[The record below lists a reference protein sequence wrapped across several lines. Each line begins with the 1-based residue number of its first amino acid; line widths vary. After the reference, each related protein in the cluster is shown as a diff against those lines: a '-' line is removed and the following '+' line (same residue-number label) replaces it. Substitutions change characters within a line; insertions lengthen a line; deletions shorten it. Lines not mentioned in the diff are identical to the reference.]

1 MRTDL
6 TMKTEHL
13 KRYKEILQL
22 LWKYGRSDLV
32 QQMAIDEDLGDEVKP
47 VANGNGEAT
56 PEQLADDLEAM
67 GPTFVKLGQ
76 VLSSRADLLPEAY
89 LKALARLQ
97 DKVKPFPYPEVE
109 QIVESELGV
118 RISKAFSRF
127 DPEPIA
133 GASLGQVH
141 TAALR
146 DGFEVVV
153 KVQRP
158 NVTETV
164 IEDFEVLGQIASF
177 LDKHTE
183 IGRRHRF
190 CEIVE
195 ELRNTIMYELNYE
208 REAQSLVAMG
218 KNLAEFDLI
227 VIPQPI
233 MDFST
238 KKVLT
243 MEKIEGMKIT
253 KLSPI
258 ARLEMDNLAAAEQLF
273 KAYLKQVLVDG
284 MFHADPHAGNVFI
297 TDEGKVA
304 LLDLGMVGHTTPSM
318 QNNLLKILLAISEGK
333 GEEAAEI
340 VCRMSETTKEFDIFA
355 FKKAI
360 AAIVV
365 ERQGQAL
372 QSINVG
378 RTLLQV
384 TRIAADQG
392 LHVPSDL
399 TMLGKTLLQLD
410 EVGKVLDPDFDPD
423 AAIRRNV
430 ADIMTKR
437 LSKDTSKGSFFSML
451 LDMKEFAAGLPVRL
465 NKIMDAVTNK
475 DLEVKVRAVDAPIIM
490 EGLQKIANR
499 VTTGLILAALI
510 VGASLMMKIET
521 SWKLLGY
528 PGLAILCFIFAA
540 TGGFYLVI
548 SIFVQDRASQHKAR
562 HPG

>member
-1 MRTDL
+1 
-6 TMKTEHL
+6 MKINTEHL

-22 LWKYGRSDLV
+22 VWKYGRSDLV
-32 QQMAIDEDLGDEVKP
+32 QQMKLDEDLDNDEKGP
-47 VANGNGEAT
+47 APNGNGEVN
-56 PEQLADDLEAM
+56 PEQLADDLERM

-76 VLSSRADLLPEAY
+76 VLSSRADLLPEPY

-97 DKVKPFPYPEVE
+97 DSVKPFPYEEVE
-109 QIVESELGV
+109 KIVESELGV

-127 DPEPIA
+127 DPIPIA

-158 NVTETV
+158 GVAEVLTQ
-164 IEDFEVLGQIASF
+164 DFEVLGQIAAL
-177 LDKHTE
+177 LDKHTD
-183 IGRRHRF
+183 IGRKHHF
-190 CEIVE
+190 CQMLE
-195 ELRNTIMYELNYE
+195 ELRVSIMNELNYE
-208 REAQSLVAMG
+208 REVQNLLAMRQ
-218 KNLAEFDLI
+218 NLAEFDLV
-227 VIPQPI
+227 VIPEPI
-233 MDFST
+233 VDFSK

-243 MEKIEGMKIT
+243 MERIDGRKIT
-253 KLSPI
+253 EISPI
-258 ARLEMDNLAAAEQLF
+258 ARLEMDNLAVAEQLF
-273 KAYLKQVLVDG
+273 RAYLKQVLVDG
-284 MFHADPHAGNVFI
+284 LFHADPHAGNVFI
-297 TDEGKVA
+297 TDDGKVA
-304 LLDLGMVGHTTPSM
+304 LLDMGMVGHLTPGM
-318 QNNLLKILLAISEGK
+318 QQNLIKILIAVSEGK

-340 VCRMSETTKEFDIFA
+340 VCQMSETTKEFDIYT

-365 ERQGQAL
+365 ARQGQAL
-372 QSINVG
+372 SDINVG
-378 RTLLQV
+378 KTLLQV
-384 TRIAADQG
+384 TRIATDQG
-392 LHVPSDL
+392 LSVPSDL

-410 EVGKVLDPDFDPD
+410 EVGKILDPDFDPD

-430 ADIMTKR
+430 TEIMTKR
-437 LSKDTSKGSFFSML
+437 LAKDTSKGSFFAAL
-451 LDMKEFAAGLPVRL
+451 LDMKQFVAALPVRL

-510 VGASLMMKIET
+510 VGASLMMRIES

-528 PGLAILCFIFAA
+528 PGIGIVCFLAAA
-540 TGGFYLVI
+540 AGGFYLVI
-548 SIFVQDRASQHKAR
+548 SIFVSDRRSQHKAH
-562 HPG
+562 HPGK

>member
-1 MRTDL
+1 
-6 TMKTEHL
+6 MKTEHL

-22 LWKYGRSDLV
+22 FWKYGRSDLV
-32 QQMAIDEDLGDEVKP
+32 QQMAMDEELGDEVKP
-47 VANGNGEAT
+47 VSNNGGEAT

-97 DKVKPFPYPEVE
+97 DKVKPFPYEEVE

-127 DPEPIA
+127 DREPIA

-164 IEDFEVLGQIASF
+164 VEDFEVLAQIASF

-183 IGRRHRF
+183 IGRKHRF
-190 CEIVE
+190 CEILE
-195 ELRNTIMYELNYE
+195 ELRTSIMHELNYE
-208 REAQSLVAMG
+208 REAQSLVAVG
-218 KNLAEFDLI
+218 KNLAEFDLV

-233 MDFST
+233 LDFST

-243 MEKIEGMKIT
+243 MEKVEGMKIT

-258 ARLEMDNLAAAEQLF
+258 ARLEMDNLAVAEQLF

-284 MFHADPHAGNVFI
+284 LFHADPHAGNVFI
-297 TDEGKVA
+297 TDDGKVA
-304 LLDLGMVGHTTPSM
+304 LLDMGMVGHTTPSM
-318 QNNLLKILLAISEGK
+318 QNNLLKILIAISEGK
-333 GEEAAEI
+333 GEDAAEI
-340 VCRMSETTKEFDIFA
+340 VCRMSETTGDFDIYG

-360 AAIVV
+360 SAIVV

-384 TRIAADQG
+384 TKIAADQG

-410 EVGKVLDPDFDPD
+410 EVGKILDPDFDPD

-430 ADIMTKR
+430 ADIMSKR
-437 LSKDTSKGSFFSML
+437 LSKDASKGSFFAML
-451 LDMKEFAAGLPVRL
+451 LDMKEFAAGLPMRL
-465 NKIMDAVTNK
+465 NKIMDAVATK
-475 DLEVKVRAVDAPIIM
+475 DLEIKVRAVDAPIIM

-510 VGASLMMKIET
+510 IGASLMMRIET
-521 SWKLLGY
+521 SWTLLGY
-528 PGLAILCFIFAA
+528 PGLAILCFVAA
-540 TGGFYLVI
+540 AAGGFYLVI
-548 SIFVQDRASQHKAR
+548 SIFVQDRRSQHKAR
-562 HPG
+562 HPASIK

>member
-1 MRTDL
+1 
-6 TMKTEHL
+6 MKTEHL

-32 QQMAIDEDLGDEVKP
+32 QQMQVDEALDDQVKP
-47 VANGNGEAT
+47 AGNGNGEAT

-97 DKVKPFPYPEVE
+97 DKVKPFPFEEVE
-109 QIVESELGV
+109 KIVESELGV

-127 DPEPIA
+127 DAEPIA

-158 NVTETV
+158 GVMEV
-164 IEDFEVLGQIASF
+164 VVDDFEVLAQIASF

-195 ELRNTIMYELNYE
+195 ELRNTIIYELNYE
-208 REAQSLVAMG
+208 REAQSLVAMRN
-218 KNLAEFDLI
+218 NLAEFDLI
-227 VIPQPI
+227 VVPQPI
-233 MDFST
+233 LDYST

-258 ARLEMDNLAAAEQLF
+258 MRLEMDNLAVADQLF

-318 QNNLLKILLAISEGK
+318 QNHLLKILLAISEGK

-340 VCRMSETTKEFDIFA
+340 VCRMSETTQEFDIYN

-384 TRIAADQG
+384 TKIAADQG

-410 EVGKVLDPDFDPD
+410 EVGKILDPDFDPD

-437 LSKDTSKGSFFSML
+437 LAKDTSKGSFFSML
-451 LDMKEFAAGLPVRL
+451 LDAKEFVAGLPVRL
-465 NKIMDAVTNK
+465 NKIMDAVTEK

-510 VGASLMMKIET
+510 VGASLMMRIET

-528 PGLAILCFIFAA
+528 PGIGILCFLAA
-540 TGGFYLVI
+540 AAGGFYLVI
-548 SIFVQDRASQHKAR
+548 SIFVSDRRSQHKAR
-562 HPG
+562 HPSST

>member
-1 MRTDL
+1 
-6 TMKTEHL
+6 MKINTEHL

-22 LWKYGRSDLV
+22 VWKYGRSDLV
-32 QQMAIDEDLGDEVKP
+32 QQMKLDEDLDNDEKGP
-47 VANGNGEAT
+47 APNGNGEVN
-56 PEQLADDLEAM
+56 PEQLADDLERM

-76 VLSSRADLLPEAY
+76 VLSSRADLLPEPY

-97 DKVKPFPYPEVE
+97 DSVKPFPYEEVE
-109 QIVESELGV
+109 KIVESELGV

-127 DPEPIA
+127 DPVPIA

-158 NVTETV
+158 GVAEVLTQ
-164 IEDFEVLGQIASF
+164 DFEVLGQIAAL
-177 LDKHTE
+177 LDKHTD
-183 IGRRHRF
+183 IGRKHHF
-190 CEIVE
+190 CQMLE
-195 ELRNTIMYELNYE
+195 ELRVSIMNELNYE
-208 REAQSLVAMG
+208 REVQNLLAMRQ
-218 KNLAEFDLI
+218 NLAEFDLV
-227 VIPQPI
+227 VIPEPI
-233 MDFST
+233 VDFSK

-243 MEKIEGMKIT
+243 MERIDGRKIT
-253 KLSPI
+253 EISPI
-258 ARLEMDNLAAAEQLF
+258 ARLEMDNLAVAEQLF
-273 KAYLKQVLVDG
+273 RAYLKQVLVDG
-284 MFHADPHAGNVFI
+284 LFHADPHAGNVFI

-304 LLDLGMVGHTTPSM
+304 LLDMGMVGHLTPGM
-318 QNNLLKILLAISEGK
+318 QQNLIKILIAVSEGK

-340 VCRMSETTKEFDIFA
+340 VCQMSETTKEFDIYT

-365 ERQGQAL
+365 ARQGQAL
-372 QSINVG
+372 SDINVG
-378 RTLLQV
+378 KTLLQV
-384 TRIAADQG
+384 TRIATDQG
-392 LHVPSDL
+392 LSVPSDL

-410 EVGKVLDPDFDPD
+410 EVGKILDPDFDPD

-430 ADIMTKR
+430 TDIMTKR
-437 LSKDTSKGSFFSML
+437 LTKETSKGSFFTTL
-451 LDMKEFAAGLPVRL
+451 LDMKQFVSGLPVRL
-465 NKIMDAVTNK
+465 NKIMDAVTSK

-521 SWKLLGY
+521 TWKLLGY
-528 PGLAILCFIFAA
+528 PGLAILCFLAA
-540 TGGFYLVI
+540 AAGGFYLVI
-548 SIFVQDRASQHKAR
+548 SIFLSDRASQHKAR

>member
-1 MRTDL
+1 
-6 TMKTEHL
+6 MKTEHL

-32 QQMAIDEDLGDEVKP
+32 QQMAVDENLAGEDVKP

-97 DKVKPFPYPEVE
+97 DKVKPFPYAEVE

-127 DPEPIA
+127 DREPIA

-164 IEDFEVLGQIASF
+164 VDDFEVLAQIASF

-195 ELRNTIMYELNYE
+195 ELRTTIMYELNYE
-208 REAQSLVAMG
+208 REAQSLVAVG

-243 MEKIEGMKIT
+243 MEKIDGMKIT
-253 KLSPI
+253 SLSPI
-258 ARLEMDNLAAAEQLF
+258 ARLEMDNLAVAEQLF

-284 MFHADPHAGNVFI
+284 LFHADPHAGNVFI
-297 TDEGKVA
+297 TDDGKVA

-318 QNNLLKILLAISEGK
+318 QNNLLKILISISEGK

-340 VCRMSETTKEFDIFA
+340 VCRMSETTGEFDIQL

-360 AAIVV
+360 STIVV

-378 RTLLQV
+378 RTLLGV
-384 TRIAADQG
+384 TKIAADQG

-410 EVGKVLDPDFDPD
+410 EVGKILDPDFDPD

-430 ADIMTKR
+430 ADIMSKR
-437 LSKDTSKGSFFSML
+437 LSKDASKGSFFAML
-451 LDMKEFAAGLPVRL
+451 LDMKEFAAGLPLRL
-465 NKIMDAVTNK
+465 NKIMDAVANK

-510 VGASLMMKIET
+510 VGASLMMRIET

-528 PGLAILCFIFAA
+528 PGLAILCFVAA
-540 TGGFYLVI
+540 AAGGFYLVI

-562 HPG
+562 HPAAIK

>member
-1 MRTDL
+1 
-6 TMKTEHL
+6 MKINTEHL
-13 KRYKEILQL
+13 KRYKEILAL
-22 LWKYGRSDLV
+22 VWKYGRSDLV
-32 QQMAIDEDLGDEVKP
+32 QQIALDDALDSDQRTQP
-47 VANGNGEAT
+47 ANGQVH

-97 DKVKPFPYPEVE
+97 DSVKPFPYVEVE

-118 RISKAFSRF
+118 RISKAFSHF
-127 DPEPIA
+127 DPQPIA

-141 TAALR
+141 NAALR

-158 NVTETV
+158 GVEKQLV
-164 IEDFEVLGQIASF
+164 EDFEVLGQIAAL

-190 CEIVE
+190 CNMLE
-195 ELRNTIMYELNYE
+195 ELRVSIMNELNYE

-218 KNLAEFDLI
+218 ENLKEYDLI

-233 MDFST
+233 VDFT
-238 KKVLT
+238 RKRVLT
-243 MEKIEGMKIT
+243 MERIDGVKIT

-258 ARLEMDNLAAAEQLF
+258 ARLDTDYFALADQLF
-273 KAYLKQVLVDG
+273 AAYLKQVLVDG
-284 MFHADPHAGNVFI
+284 LFHADPHAGNVFVTEDGRI
-297 TDEGKVA
+297 A
-304 LLDLGMVGHTTPSM
+304 LLDLGLVGHMTPSM
-318 QNNLLKILLAISEGK
+318 QNHLVKILIAISEGK
-333 GEEAAEI
+333 GEEAADI
-340 VCRMSETTKEFDIFA
+340 VIHMSETTPAFDPYSFR
-355 FKKAI
+355 KAI
-360 AAIVV
+360 SGVVV
-365 ERQGQAL
+365 ERKGQAL
-372 QSINVG
+372 QQINVG
-378 RTLLQV
+378 ATLLNT

-392 LHVPSDL
+392 LHVPSEL

-410 EVGKVLDPDFDPD
+410 EVGKILDPTFDPD

-430 ADIMTKR
+430 AKIMTQR
-437 LSKDTSKGSFFSML
+437 LSRDTSRGSIFAAL
-451 LDMKEFAAGLPVRL
+451 LDAKQFVAGLPVRL
-465 NKIMDAVTNK
+465 NKIMDAVTSK

-499 VTTGLILAALI
+499 VTTGLILAAMI
-510 VGASLMMKIET
+510 VGASLMMRIET
-521 SWKLLGY
+521 SWKILGY
-528 PGLAILCFIFAA
+528 PGLAILCFLFAA
-540 TGGFYLVI
+540 AGGFYLVI
-548 SIFVQDRASQHKAR
+548 NIFVQDRRSQHKAR

>member
-1 MRTDL
+1 
-6 TMKTEHL
+6 MKINTEHL

-22 LWKYGRSDLV
+22 VWKYGRSDLV
-32 QQMAIDEDLGDEVKP
+32 QQMKLDEDLDNDEKGP
-47 VANGNGEAT
+47 APNGNGEVN
-56 PEQLADDLEAM
+56 PEQLADDLERM

-76 VLSSRADLLPEAY
+76 VLSSRADLLPEPY

-97 DKVKPFPYPEVE
+97 DSVKPFPYEEVE
-109 QIVESELGV
+109 KIVESELGV

-127 DPEPIA
+127 DPNPIA

-158 NVTETV
+158 GVAEILTQ
-164 IEDFEVLGQIASF
+164 DFEVLGQIASL
-177 LDKHTE
+177 LDKHTD
-183 IGRRHRF
+183 IGRKHHF
-190 CEIVE
+190 CQMLE
-195 ELRNTIMYELNYE
+195 ELRVSIMNELNYE
-208 REAQSLVAMG
+208 REVQNLLAMRQ
-218 KNLAEFDLI
+218 NLAEFDLV
-227 VIPQPI
+227 VIPEPI
-233 MDFST
+233 VDFSK

-243 MEKIEGMKIT
+243 MERIDGRKIT
-253 KLSPI
+253 EISPI
-258 ARLEMDNLAAAEQLF
+258 ARLEMDNLAVAEQLF
-273 KAYLKQVLVDG
+273 RAYLKQVLVDG
-284 MFHADPHAGNVFI
+284 LFHADPHAGNVFI
-297 TDEGKVA
+297 TDDGKVA
-304 LLDLGMVGHTTPSM
+304 LLDMGMVGHLTPGM
-318 QNNLLKILLAISEGK
+318 QQNLIKILIAVSEGK

-340 VCRMSETTKEFDIFA
+340 VCQMSETTKEFDIYT

-365 ERQGQAL
+365 ARQGQAL
-372 QSINVG
+372 QDINVG
-378 RTLLQV
+378 KTLLQV
-384 TRIAADQG
+384 TRIATDQG
-392 LHVPSDL
+392 LSVPSDL

-410 EVGKVLDPDFDPD
+410 EVGKILDPDFDPD

-430 ADIMTKR
+430 TEIMTKK
-437 LSKDTSKGSFFSML
+437 LAKDTSKGSFFAAL
-451 LDMKEFAAGLPVRL
+451 LDMKQFVAALPVRL

-510 VGASLMMKIET
+510 VGASLMMRIES

-528 PGLAILCFIFAA
+528 PGIGIVCFLAAA
-540 TGGFYLVI
+540 AGGFYLVI
-548 SIFVQDRASQHKAR
+548 SIFVSDRRSQHKAH
-562 HPG
+562 HPGK